1 MSSQRLCLSIMLV
14 VLASAGMLAGCGD
27 PFVASV
33 ATVATEAKVRDARGW
48 TSYGGPGGSHYSD
61 LAQIDRRN
69 VAQLEVAWVHR
80 TGDVGTVF
88 QSTPIIAAGQLVT
101 CTPHNE
107 VIALDPLTGGRLW
120 HVDPKVARH
129 DRYAN
134 EGNCRGVSYWRDVA
148 APAAPCGERIFM
160 ATNDARL
167 MALDARNGKVC
178 AGFANG
184 GSLDLAAGVGRVAW
198 AGEYQ
203 VTSPPAVIG
212 NVIVVGSAVSDGGR
226 VDAPSGVVRAYD
238 ARTGALLWAFD
249 LAPPGFDHDRDP
261 VSDAGY
267 ALGTPNV
274 WAPMSADPER
284 DLVFLPTGNPAP
296 DYYRQGPLDMDFF
309 GSSVLALR
317 ASTGQVVWQFRTV
330 VNDFWDFDVPS
341 QPVLVDLELRGRTVP
356 ALIQSTK
363 MGFVFVLD
371 RLTGKPLVPVTQQP
385 VPRHGPLASVLSPT
399 QPFPPPAFR
408 VSRDYKAGESIL
420 GLCDKQEAESVIGP
434 VYTPITEQWTIGL
447 PSNMGA
453 TNWGGVAVDA
463 RRGRIAVPTSSVPFR
478 TRLIARAKAAD
489 LLAILQDDKAT
500 EAAKAAARAE
510 AYERFG
516 LDDDVEVA
524 QQRGTDYLMA
534 RHPFLDPLL
543 GLPCAGTPFGEIL
556 VIDIASERQL
566 WRHPHGTARDAVM
579 LPLATGMPG
588 MGGPMLTASGLL
600 FHGGGAE
607 RALRAYDAD
616 TGEELWHHRLPEPGN
631 ATPMSYEVLTSDGP
645 RQFVVI
651 AAGGDARGGIAG
663 TSDHL
668 VAFALPVPA
677 N

>member
-1 MSSQRLCLSIMLV
+1 MGDRHTWRRATFAW
-14 VLASAGMLAGCGD
+14 LAAAVALAGCSD
-27 PFVASV
+27 PFAASRP
-33 ATVATEAKVRDARGW
+33 AETKVREVRGW
-48 TSYGGPGGSHYSD
+48 TAYGGPGGSHFSD
-61 LAQIDRRN
+61 LTQLDRSN
-69 VAQLEVAWVHR
+69 VAQLEVAWVFR

-88 QSTPIIAAGQLVT
+88 QSTPIVAAGQLVA

-107 VIALDPLTGGRLW
+107 VVALDPLTGGQLW
-120 HVDPKVARH
+120 HFDPQVARRN
-129 DRYAN
+129 DYAN
-134 EGNCRGVSYWRDVA
+134 EANCRGVAHWRDAA
-148 APAAPCGERIFM
+148 APQSACGERIVM

-167 MALDARNGKVC
+167 MAIDARTGKPC
-178 AGFANG
+178 AGFGKG
-184 GSLDLAAGVGRVAW
+184 GSVDLAAGVGRVEW

-203 VTSPPAVIG
+203 VTSPPTVVG
-212 NVIVVGSAVSDGGR
+212 DVIVVGSAVSDGSR

-238 ARTGALLWAFD
+238 ARSGALRWAFD
-249 LAPPGFDHDRDP
+249 LAPPGFDHARDP

-274 WAPMSADPER
+274 WAPMSADAAR

-296 DYYRQGPLDMDFF
+296 DYYRQGPLDMDFY

-317 ASTGQVVWQFRTV
+317 ASTGELVWQFRTV

-341 QPVLVDLELRGRTVP
+341 QPVLVDLELQGRTVP
-356 ALIQSTK
+356 ALIQGTK

-371 RLTGKPLVPVTQQP
+371 RLTGKPMVPVTQQP
-385 VPRHGPLASVLSPT
+385 VPRQGPLASALSPT

-408 VSRDYKAGESIL
+408 VSREYKAGGSVL
-420 GLCDKQEAESVIGP
+420 GLCDGLEAESVIGP

-478 TRLIARAKAAD
+478 TRLIARAKVAD
-489 LLAILQDDKAT
+489 LLAILQDDKAS
-500 EAAKAAARAE
+500 EVARVEARA
-510 AYERFG
+510 ALFERIG
-516 LDDDVEVA
+516 LDEDVEVA

-534 RHPFLDPLL
+534 RHPFLDPLV
-543 GLPCAGTPFGEIL
+543 GLPCAGTPLGEIL
-556 VIDIASERQL
+556 MIDIAGERQV
-566 WRHPHGTARDAVM
+566 WRHPHGTTRDVTL

-600 FHGGGAE
+600 FIGGGAE

-631 ATPMSYEVLTSDGP
+631 ATPMSYEVMTADGP

-668 VAFALPVPA
+668 VAFALPVARP
-677 N
+677 